1 MRVAV
6 ISSNQYLNT
15 PGGGVWNLVHS
26 RNVALGELGIEV
38 LMVCGFAE
46 GPNEFSH
53 LYNNSYK
60 TEVLRCKVPKIL
72 KTVSH
77 CIAGIAL
84 AQKLAKRAMA
94 FNPDAIIVLGDHS
107 IPGVVRAV
115 GRKVPIILDWQ
126 GSVKEGL
133 DCFRGNP
140 RALMRYWKAVR
151 FLRKWLPKIQGVMVV
166 TDYLGDEC
174 RQFAPDIHT
183 FTVPCA
189 SVYKPQWQDVI
200 RDRAKWREYLGVK
213 DEFVLAHSG
222 SLEFYTKAED
232 MIQLIGLLL
241 DAGFPAKLLWATP
254 SIKEGQEYRR
264 RMPDRIAKNIIV
276 RNFAR
281 GEHLN
286 ALAAA
291 DVGLLLRDGISTNY
305 AAFPN
310 KVDEYWAVGLPVI
323 VTEGLQA
330 VAKIVKNNPC
340 AGISINNQLS
350 AGIMKI
356 LEWLPKA
363 ELFDTQKRMVRFS
376 SLLKVRQSIGF
387 RETLTAFREYCG
399 MLRG

>member
-6 ISSNQYLNT
+6 ISSNQYLKT
-15 PGGGVWNLVHS
+15 AGGGVWNLVHS

-46 GPNEFSH
+46 DPGEYSH

-60 TEVLRCKVPKIL
+60 TEILRYRVPKIL

-77 CIAGIAL
+77 LIAGIAL
-84 AQKLAKRAMA
+84 APKLAKRAME
-94 FNPDAIIVLGDHS
+94 FNPDSIIVLGDHS
-107 IPGVVRAV
+107 LPGVVREV
-115 GRKVPIILDWQ
+115 GRRVPIILDWQ

-151 FLRKWLPKIQGVMVV
+151 FLRKWLPQIQGVMVV

-174 RQFAPDIHT
+174 RKFAPDIHT
-183 FTVPCA
+183 FKVPCA
-189 SVYKPQWQDVI
+189 SVYRPQWQDVM
-200 RDRAKWREYLGVK
+200 RDRAKWRECIGVK
-213 DEFVLAHSG
+213 DELVLAHSG

-232 MIQLIGLLL
+232 MIQLVGLLM
-241 DAGFPAKLLWATP
+241 DAGFSAKLLWATP
-254 SIKEGQEYRR
+254 SVEEGQEYRG

-276 RNFAR
+276 RNFSR

-286 ALAAA
+286 VLAAA
-291 DVGLLLRDGISTNY
+291 DVGLLLRDGIATNY

-330 VAKIVKNNPC
+330 VAQIVKKNPC

-350 AGIMKI
+350 VGIKRI
-356 LEWLPKA
+356 LDWLPGA
-363 ELFDTQKRMVRFS
+363 ELFDTQKRMLRFC
-376 SLLKVRQSIGF
+376 SLQKIRQSIGF
-387 RETLTAFREYCG
+387 RETLTPFREYCG
-399 MLRG
+399 MPKG